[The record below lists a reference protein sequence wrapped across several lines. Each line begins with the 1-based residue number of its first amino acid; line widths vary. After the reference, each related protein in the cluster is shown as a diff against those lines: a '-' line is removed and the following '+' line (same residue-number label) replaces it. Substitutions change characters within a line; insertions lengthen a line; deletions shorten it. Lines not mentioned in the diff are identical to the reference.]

1 MVPSATGSVLIVD
14 DEPGVR
20 ALVRDILRDEG
31 YRVVHAGDPWEALD
45 VAESH
50 PISLLLTDVMM
61 PAMNGYELA
70 MRIESLH
77 PHTKVLFMSAY
88 ELHGRL
94 VPTPNFIAKPFTV
107 DGIVQAVSEVLSQ

>member
-1 MVPSATGSVLIVD
+1 MVPSGTASVLVVD

-20 ALVRDILRDEG
+20 ALVQDILLREG
-31 YRVVHAGDPWEALD
+31 YPVVHAGDPWEALD

-61 PAMNGYELA
+61 PSMNGYELA
-70 MRIESLH
+70 MRIESMH
-77 PHTKVLFMSAY
+77 PSTKVLFMSAY

-94 VPTPNFIAKPFTV
+94 VPTPNFIAKPFSV
-107 DGIVQAVSEVLSQ
+107 DGMVQAVSEVLSQ